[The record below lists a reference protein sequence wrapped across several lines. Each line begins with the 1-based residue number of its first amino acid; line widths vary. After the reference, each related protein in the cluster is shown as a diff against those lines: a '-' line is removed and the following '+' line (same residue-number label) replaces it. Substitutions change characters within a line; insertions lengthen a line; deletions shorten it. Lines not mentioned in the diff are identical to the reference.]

1 MECYTVSGL
10 KDGESY
16 TWNIISA
23 DGYYRHVDL
32 YRCVLERGTLVLE
45 SDGEM
50 SGYYWDQEEYPACE
64 PEAVVPVTPELPETP
79 DEAPPAEEP
88 EPEEPAEEPTEAPEE
103 TPDET
108 PDEPQF
114 QPDPNATQVEI

>member
-1 MECYTVSGL
+1 MSGL

-23 DGYYRHVDL
+23 DGYFRHVDL

-50 SGYYWDQEEYPACE
+50 SGYYWDQGEYPACE

-79 DEAPPAEEP
+79 AETPPSEEP
-88 EPEEPAEEPTEAPEE
+88 QPEEPAEEPTEAPEE
-103 TPDET
+103 TPDEM
-108 PDEPQF
+108 PGEPQF
-114 QPDPNATQVEI
+114 QPDPDVTQVEI